1 MKIEN
6 ILVAKNVDEFIELLF
21 REVFEVR
28 TKQYYKGELY
38 EGFNI
43 QLPKIKKSNFK
54 EMHGFFKMFYMAE
67 SKAKKICLGDNN
79 KYDYENY
86 RQQSREFLF
95 EGLYVVLHGKH
106 NEKLENDLKI
116 NSVEDI
122 KKIVQNKKLTIKFT
136 NYILTF
142 VQMKLRELSQ
152 SKANPD
158 FYYDPKEGYVPIY
171 YNYIDNEEE
180 NIQIEDNK
188 GSENKSGEFT
198 EYLFNNI
205 FSSLAINQQMF
216 IHDALEY
223 SIFEQEIR
231 DYKGKLL
238 YDKDQ
243 IKNYKRNIRKKMD
256 KVLNEDTHIQ
266 VKNNRFSI
274 LH

>member
-6 ILVAKNVDEFIELLF
+6 ILVAKNVDEFINLLF
-21 REVFEVR
+21 EEVFEVR
-28 TKQYYKGELY
+28 EQSFYDGELY
-38 EGFNI
+38 YNYHV
-43 QLPKIKKSNFK
+43 QLPKVQKKNFNN
-54 EMHGFFKMFYMAE
+54 MHGFFKMFYIAE
-67 SKAKKICLGDNN
+67 SKSKKMCLGDNN

-86 RQQSREFLF
+86 KQQSREFLF
-95 EGLYVVLHGKH
+95 EALHVVLHGKH

-122 KKIVQNKKLTIKFT
+122 KRIVQNKKLTIKFT

-171 YNYIDNEEE
+171 YDYIDNEEL
-180 NIQIEDNK
+180 NIQIEDK

-198 EYLFNNI
+198 EYFFNNI
-205 FSSLAINQQMF
+205 FPSLSINQQMF

-223 SIFEQEIR
+223 GIFEQEIR
-231 DYKGKLL
+231 DYKGKIL
-238 YDKDQ
+238 YNKDQ
-243 IKNYKRNIRKKMD
+243 IKNYKRNIRKRMD
-256 KVLNEDTHIQ
+256 KILNEDKNIQ
-266 VKNNRFSI
+266 LKNNRFSI

>member
-67 SKAKKICLGDNN
+67 SKAKKIFLGDNN

-95 EGLYVVLHGKH
+95 EGLYAVLHGKH

-122 KKIVQNKKLTIKFT
+122 KRIVQNKKLTIKFT

-152 SKANPD
+152 SKSNPD

-171 YNYIDNEEE
+171 YNYIDSEEE
-180 NIQIEDNK
+180 NIQIEDK

-198 EYLFNNI
+198 EYFFNNI
-205 FSSLAINQQMF
+205 FPSLSINQQMF

-223 SIFEQEIR
+223 GIFEQEIR

-243 IKNYKRNIRKKMD
+243 IKNYKRNIRKRMD
-256 KVLNEDTHIQ
+256 KILNEDTRILL
-266 VKNNRFSI
+266 KNNRFCI